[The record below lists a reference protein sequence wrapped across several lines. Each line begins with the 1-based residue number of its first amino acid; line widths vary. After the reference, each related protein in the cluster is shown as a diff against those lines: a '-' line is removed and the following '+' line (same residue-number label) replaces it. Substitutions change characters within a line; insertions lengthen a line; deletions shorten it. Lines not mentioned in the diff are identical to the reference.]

1 MARSRHSKHFRP
13 IASAIVAD
21 AMPSLDA
28 YPIARGSTVGLTAE
42 NVIAFTGSAEKSAKE
57 VIIGNAA
64 NELVFAV
71 VGHVGSGTT
80 EIAKKLISLLQD
92 AGAIGDVYD
101 VSYIKATDLISEW
114 ARNNNKPVPTLGPN
128 EKKSISYVTRFQDL
142 GDSMREELKDLAAV
156 AKAFAVRIRQARAE
170 KLQITPEPGAP
181 VRPDGVRR
189 AYVVDSIRHP
199 AEVQL
204 LRHIYQDAFV
214 LVGVVCESDTRVTRV
229 TAKYRD
235 ATGEQ
240 VERLMER
247 DEKAAEPHGQRVS
260 DAFHLADFF
269 IDNTP
274 PREEIDGTPNRAWD
288 VAEKLSRLVK
298 IIRQKDIIRPLSNE
312 TAMWHAFGAS
322 MRSACMSRQV
332 GAALVDRQGNVIA
345 TGTNEVPRA
354 GGGLYGAGFGSQEQ
368 PDHRCAYRSVGG
380 ALPYCSNTREQT
392 AIIGEL
398 LTSIS
403 GIRTLTD
410 AEREKISS
418 LFRRGRIGQL
428 LEFSRAVH
436 AEMDAIL
443 AAGRKGTTTIG
454 THLFVTTFPCHFCAR
469 HIVAAGIAEVQYIE
483 PYPKSRALSLHN
495 DSIEVVAD
503 RWVPPNS
510 ERAASPRA
518 QEAGRKASPETVRVL
533 FRPFAGVAPRLYK
546 RAFLKDGDLKNN
558 ITGEQHYSPP
568 EWGSPW
574 HLRKLGYADIEA
586 ELSKQL
592 E

>member
-1 MARSRHSKHFRP
+1 M
-13 IASAIVAD
+13 
-21 AMPSLDA
+21 
-28 YPIARGSTVGLTAE
+28 GLTAE
-42 NVIAFTGSAEKSAKE
+42 NVITFSGREEKSAKE
-57 VIIGNAA
+57 TIIENAA

-92 AGAIGDVYD
+92 GGAIGDIYD

-114 ARNNNKPVPTLGPN
+114 AQKHDKPVPILGPD
-128 EKKSISYVTRFQDL
+128 EKKSIAYVTQFQDL
-142 GDSMREELKDLAAV
+142 GDSMRKEQKDLAAV
-156 AKAFAVRIRQARAE
+156 AKAFAVQIRQARAE
-170 KLQITPEPGAP
+170 KLQITPQPGAP

-229 TAKYRD
+229 TVKYRD

-240 VERLMER
+240 VQRLMER
-247 DEKAAEPHGQRVS
+247 DEKAVEPHGQRVS

-274 PREEIDGTPNRAWD
+274 PREQSDGSPNRAWD

-298 IIRQKDIIRPLSNE
+298 IIRQKDIIRPESNE
-312 TAMWHAFGAS
+312 TAMWHAYGAS

-354 GGGLYGAGFGSQEQ
+354 GGGLYGAGFGSHEQ
-368 PDHRCAYRSVGG
+368 PDHRCAYRTIGG

-398 LTSIS
+398 LSSIS
-403 GIRTLTD
+403 AIRPLTEPD
-410 AEREKISS
+410 REQISA

-443 AAGRKGTTTIG
+443 AAGRKGTTTVG

-483 PYPKSRALSLHN
+483 PYPKSRALNLHN

-503 RWVPPNS
+503 KWVTPNA
-510 ERAASPRA
+510 ERAASVFSQDR
-518 QEAGRKASPETVRVL
+518 GRKASPEPARVL

-558 ITGEQHYSPP
+558 LTGERHYTSP

-586 ELSKQL
+586 ELSKQSA
-592 E
+592 